1 MKSDKNRLYFSI
13 ASFIIPFAVYITTLA
28 PGLYFIDTGELATVC
43 IKLGIAHPTG
53 YPLFTILGSIFSKI
67 PIGEYIYRL
76 NLMCALQSSLTVM
89 VFFNLVYFIL
99 TRLNLNTDR
108 DEKKKF
114 FGKNENNLFAL
125 IISFSSSMV
134 LAFSST
140 FWDTS
145 NSIEVYSL
153 HVLFVVSVMY
163 IFLKAC
169 NEFVKYSGKDDIKY
183 WLLFAFILGL
193 SFTNH
198 LTTVFLSVGFIYL
211 YFAING
217 FNKIAYQKILLM
229 GIPFVLALTVYV
241 YFFIRGDNNIIA
253 WGNPVNLDNFY
264 RHVSG
269 KQFSIWMFTS
279 TDSFSKQFAHYIDI
293 YPKEFFYFPLIVSF
307 FGLVYSFIKQR
318 KFFYYTILLFIFN
331 IFYASNYDIHD
342 IDTYFL
348 LSFVVTV
355 IWFALGLRFIFEKM
369 KLNIFI
375 AALIAILIPLT
386 SIYGNFKENNLSKS
400 NFVKEYTENI
410 FKSAAQNSIIV
421 STQWDFWV
429 SASFYFQYVNN
440 YRPDVAVIDKE
451 LMRKTWYIKHL
462 NDHYPEIYS
471 RSKQEFE
478 AYKVELQKFEKFTD
492 SYTSPKSESDRQ
504 NLIAIQTTFINLLN
518 SIVSKNYGD
527 HSFYTTMEV
536 EDDKN
541 ERFAKEYTR
550 IPEGLLFKFTKS
562 DAFDSTYVEPDF
574 VFTKTTES
582 DYYHTFIMNAYYL
595 MYLKRANYL
604 MNITKLDT
612 AEIYIKRVLEM
623 RPNDKTAIGM
633 LKRVWELRTNV
644 K

>member
-1 MKSDKNRLYFSI
+1 LKSDKNRLYFSI

>member
-574 VFTKTTES
+574 VFTKSTES